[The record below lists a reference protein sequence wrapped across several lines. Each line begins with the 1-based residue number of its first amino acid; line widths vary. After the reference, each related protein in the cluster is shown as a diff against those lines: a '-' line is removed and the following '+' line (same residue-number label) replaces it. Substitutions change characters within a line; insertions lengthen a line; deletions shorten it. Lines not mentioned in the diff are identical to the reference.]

1 MVRRTSGCTRA
12 WRAGRIGSW
21 SAPGR
26 PVPPSRIRR
35 GRGRA
40 RGGLVRA
47 LGCAPG
53 PGPAGFG
60 VPGRG
65 VHGGDLPR
73 PGGPNLGAGHR
84 VLTVSSAH
92 RPTV

>member
-26 PVPPSRIRR
+26 PVPPSR

-73 PGGPNLGAGHR
+73 PGGPNLGAGNR
-84 VLTVSSAH
+84 VVLVRSAH
-92 RPTV
+92 RPTL